1 MKNNYNQKMKMIKNY
16 KFLIVVALV
25 LSLPIVYSCNQQ
37 DKNEII
43 ESASLFDIKQGEA
56 SILQANQRLIKSFKE
71 KDSLKAVTCY
81 SQDAKIMLAG
91 QPSIEGT
98 PNVISYISGLM
109 DKGINKLDLK
119 TEKIWG
125 DSSILAEVGTYK
137 ISKGDSLVD
146 KGKYI
151 VLWKPEAGNWK
162 IFRDMRNSDL
172 PLSSMQ
178 KINPAAQG
186 SVKKKR

>member
-1 MKNNYNQKMKMIKNY
+1 
-16 KFLIVVALV
+16 
-25 LSLPIVYSCNQQ
+25 
-37 DKNEII
+37 
-43 ESASLFDIKQGEA
+43 
-56 SILQANQRLIKSFKE
+56 
-71 KDSLKAVTCY
+71 
-81 SQDAKIMLAG
+81 MLAG

>member
-1 MKNNYNQKMKMIKNY
+1 MKMHKKY
-16 KFLIVVALV
+16 KLLIAVAFV
-25 LSLPIVYSCNQQ
+25 LSITISYSCNVQ
-37 DKNEII
+37 DKKEII
-43 ESASLFDIKQGEA
+43 ESASTFDIKQGEA

-71 KDSLKAVTCY
+71 KDSLKAVSCY
-81 SQDAKIMLAG
+81 AQDAKLMFAG
-91 QPSIEGT
+91 RPAIEGT
-98 PNVISYISGLM
+98 PNIVGYIATLM
-109 DKGINKLDLK
+109 DRGINKLDIK

-125 DSSILAEVGTYK
+125 DSSILAEEGVYK
-137 ISKGDSLVD
+137 MSNKDSLVD

-178 KINPAAQG
+178 STNQGLQG
-186 SVKKKR
+186 SMKKKK

>member
-1 MKNNYNQKMKMIKNY
+1 MIKKY
-16 KFLIVVALV
+16 KLFIALAFV
-25 LSLPIVYSCNQQ
+25 LSLTISYSCNEQ
-37 DKNEII
+37 DKKEII
-43 ESASLFDIKQGEA
+43 KSASTFDIKQGEA

-71 KDSLKAVTCY
+71 RDSIKAVSCY
-81 SQDAKIMLAG
+81 AQDAKLMLAG
-91 QPSIEGT
+91 EPSIEGT
-98 PNVISYISGLM
+98 PNIITYISSLM
-109 DKGINKLDLK
+109 NKGIDKLDLK

-137 ISKGDSLVD
+137 MNKDDSLVD

-172 PLSSMQ
+172 PISAIQ
-178 KINPAAQG
+178 KITQAEQR
-186 SVKKKR
+186 SVKKKK

>member
-1 MKNNYNQKMKMIKNY
+1 MIKKY
-16 KFLIVVALV
+16 KLFISFALV
-25 LSLPIVYSCNQQ
+25 LSLTGMYSCSEQ
-37 DKNEII
+37 DKKEII
-43 ESASLFDIKQGEA
+43 DSASTFDIKQGEA

-71 KDSLKAVTCY
+71 KDSIKAVSCY
-81 SQDAKIMLAG
+81 AQDAKLMLAG
-91 QPSIEGT
+91 RPSIEGT
-98 PNVISYISGLM
+98 PNIITYISSLIN
-109 DKGINKLDLK
+109 KGIDKLDLK

-137 ISKGDSLVD
+137 MSKDDSLVD

-151 VLWKPEAGNWK
+151 VLWKPESGNWK

-186 SVKKKR
+186 SVKKKK